1 MNSTS
6 HYRIGTYTQYGPE
19 WHAECNY
26 FLSNAEQP
34 STARRQQL
42 LLNRKRF
49 EKGTQIMFKR
59 ILIVA
64 ALGVAGFC
72 TTADNADAGIFFRPV
87 RRVVARTVL
96 PPYPVARTV
105 LPPYPVARTVLS
117 PVVHPGYVTPIYG
130 APVYGPV
137 TYGYGA
143 PYMYGGGVSVV
154 VGY

>member
-1 MNSTS
+1 M
-6 HYRIGTYTQYGPE
+6 I
-19 WHAECNY
+19 
-26 FLSNAEQP
+26 
-34 STARRQQL
+34 
-42 LLNRKRF
+42 
-49 EKGTQIMFKR
+49 KR
-59 ILIVA
+59 IVIAA

-72 TTADNADAGIFFRPV
+72 TTADKADAGIFFRPV

-117 PVVHPGYVTPIYG
+117 PVVYPGYVTPVYG
-130 APVYGPV
+130 PAYGPV

-143 PYMYGGGVSVV
+143 PYGYGYGGGVSVV